1 MSASAFP
8 PPPPYYRLYNYGDDS
23 SSAPSPP
30 APVTG
35 TYVQYGGNYTV
46 CFLYHSLVLFSLPFF
61 SPWKT
66 MDVLTGLE
74 EEGLRQLYPTDSD
87 VDFKRELRALNREL
101 ILQFLELTDAL
112 IERPFQSAR
121 CVEDITLILRNTHY
135 LLNSLRPHQ
144 ARATVIHMLETQS
157 IRRKEALAD
166 IRRKRAEAR
175 GMLQEFSTTL

>member
-8 PPPPYYRLYNYGDDS
+8 PPPPYYKLYTNYSDDP
-23 SSAPSPP
+23 SSAPPPP
-30 APVTG
+30 APVIG
-35 TYVQYGGNYTV
+35 TYVQYGVNYT
-46 CFLYHSLVLFSLPFF
+46 
-61 SPWKT
+61 T
-66 MDVLTGLE
+66 TDVLLGLE
-74 EEGLRQLYPTDSD
+74 EEGLRQLYLTGSE
-87 VDFKRELRALNREL
+87 VDYRKELRALNREL

-112 IERPFQSAR
+112 VERPSLSAR
-121 CVEDITLILRNTHY
+121 CVEDMTLILRNIHH

-175 GMLQEFSTTL
+175 GMLQKFSTTL